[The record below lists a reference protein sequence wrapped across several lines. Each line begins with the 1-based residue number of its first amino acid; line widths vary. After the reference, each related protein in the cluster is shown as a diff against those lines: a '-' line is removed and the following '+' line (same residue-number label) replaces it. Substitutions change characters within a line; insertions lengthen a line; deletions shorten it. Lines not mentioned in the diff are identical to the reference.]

1 MVPAM
6 VRETTVADIRWVC
19 AHLRAEDAA
28 EQFACRF
35 PGDDTPEALARSLI
49 AAQDT
54 AIISRA
60 FAAIDETPIA
70 IMSAYLVAPGVAK
83 THRISTT
90 EWSSAV
96 YLTMHRFG
104 VEHFWPA
111 INAAGIRRVECSIL
125 AKYGAAQKMLEGLGF
140 QLEGIAR
147 ARGRN
152 GEDFCNLAVV
162 LV

>member
-1 MVPAM
+1 M

-35 PGDDTPEALARSLI
+35 PGDDTPEALARDLV

-60 FAAIDETPIA
+60 FAAIDETPIS
-70 IMSAYLVAPGVAK
+70 ILSAYLVAPGVAR
-83 THRISTT
+83 THRISTN
-90 EWSSAV
+90 EWNSEVFRAV
-96 YLTMHRFG
+96 HHFG
-104 VEHFWPA
+104 AAQFWPA
-111 INAAGIRRVECSIL
+111 LNAAGIRRVECSIL
-125 AKYGAAQKMLEGLGF
+125 ASYKTAEQLLLKLGFTLEGV
-140 QLEGIAR
+140 AK

-152 GEDFCNLAVV
+152 GEDFLNFARV